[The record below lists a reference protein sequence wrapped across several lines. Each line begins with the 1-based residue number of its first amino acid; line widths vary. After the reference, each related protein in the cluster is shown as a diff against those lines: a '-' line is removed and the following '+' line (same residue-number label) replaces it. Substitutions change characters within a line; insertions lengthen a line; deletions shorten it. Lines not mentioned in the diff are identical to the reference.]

1 MNLRHMKLQQLRCL
15 TEVARRSLNVSEAA
29 AALHTSQPGVS
40 KQIRALEDELGIEV
54 FVRHG
59 KRLVAVTEPGRAV
72 VAIAERILAEAR
84 NLRRAGEEFANDQIG
99 TLTIAATH
107 TQARYA
113 LPKAVAGFK
122 RRYPK
127 VELLIH
133 PGNPTQICDQVL
145 AGEADMA
152 VATEMISTYPELISL
167 PVYQWNRCVVV
178 PPKHPLLKENALTL
192 EKVAEYPIVTYDF
205 AFANRS
211 LVQKAFESR
220 GLKPH
225 VVLSA
230 QDSDVI
236 KTYVELGL
244 GVGILAKMAFDPKRD
259 LTLRA
264 IDASH
269 LFESSTTRLG
279 IKRGAYLRR
288 YAYDFIEM
296 FAPHLA
302 RDMVERAVRG
312 EEGSRYDV

>member
-1 MNLRHMKLQQLRCL
+1 MKLQQLRCL
-15 TEVARRSLNVSEAA
+15 TEVARRGLNVSEAA
-29 AALHTSQPGVS
+29 EALHTSQPGVS
-40 KQIRALEDELGIEV
+40 KQIKALEDELGIQV

-59 KRLVAVTEPGRAV
+59 KRLVAITEPGKAA
-72 VAIAERILAEAR
+72 VAIAERILAEAQ
-84 NLRRAGEEFANDQIG
+84 NLRRAGEEFANDQVG
-99 TLTIAATH
+99 TLHVAATH
-107 TQARYA
+107 TQARYL

-122 RRYPK
+122 RRYPR
-127 VELLIH
+127 VELVIH
-133 PGNPTQICDQVL
+133 QGNPTQICEQVI

-152 VATEMISTYPELISL
+152 VATEMIDTFPELVSL
-167 PVYQWNRCVVV
+167 PVVQWNRCVVV
-178 PPKHPLLKENALTL
+178 PPKHPLLKEKQLTL
-192 EKVAEYPIVTYDF
+192 EKLAEHPIVTYDF

-211 LVQKAFESR
+211 LVEKAFEVR

-236 KTYVELGL
+236 KAYVELGL

-259 LTLRA
+259 VTLRS

-279 IKRGAYLRR
+279 VKRGAYLRR
-288 YAYDFIEM
+288 YAYEFIEL

-302 RDMVERAVRG
+302 RASVERAVKG
-312 EEGSRYDV
+312 EQGSRYEL

>member
-1 MNLRHMKLQQLRCL
+1 MKLQQLRCL
-15 TEVARRSLNVSEAA
+15 TEVARRGLNVSETAE
-29 AALHTSQPGVS
+29 ALHTSQPGVS
-40 KQIRALEDELGIEV
+40 KQIRALEDELGVEV

-59 KRLVAVTEPGRAV
+59 KRLVAITEPGKAV
-72 VAIAERILAEAR
+72 VAIAERMLAEAQ
-84 NLRRAGEEFANDQIG
+84 NLRRAGEEFANDQLG

-113 LPKAVAGFK
+113 LPKAVAAFK

-127 VELLIH
+127 VELRIQQ
-133 PGNPTQICDQVL
+133 GNPTQICEQVL
-145 AGEADMA
+145 TGEADMG
-152 VATEMISTYPELISL
+152 VATEMISQYSDLISL

-178 PPKHPLLKENALTL
+178 PAKHPLLKETPLTL
-192 EKVAEYPIVTYDF
+192 EKLAEHPIVTYDF

-211 LVQKAFESR
+211 LVQKAFEAR
-220 GLKPH
+220 GLKPQ

-244 GVGILAKMAFDPKRD
+244 GVGILAKMAFDAKRD
-259 LTLRA
+259 VQLRA

-288 YAYDFIEM
+288 YAYDFIGT
-296 FAPHLA
+296 FAPHLPA
-302 RDMVERAVRG
+302 ATVEQAVKG
-312 EEGSRYDV
+312 QEGSRYEL

>member
-1 MNLRHMKLQQLRCL
+1 MKLQQLRCL
-15 TEVARRSLNVSEAA
+15 TEVARRGLNVSEAA
-29 AALHTSQPGVS
+29 EALHTSQPGVS
-40 KQIRALEDELGIEV
+40 KQIRALEDELGVEV

-59 KRLVAVTEPGRAV
+59 KRLVAITEPGKAV
-72 VAIAERILAEAR
+72 VAIAERMLAEAQ
-84 NLRRAGEEFANDQIG
+84 NMRRAGEEFANDQLG

-113 LPKAVAGFK
+113 LPKAVAAFK

-127 VELLIH
+127 VELRIQQ
-133 PGNPTQICDQVL
+133 GNPTQICEQVL
-145 AGEADMA
+145 TGEADLG
-152 VATEMISTYPELISL
+152 VATEMISQYPDLVSL

-178 PPKHPLLKENALTL
+178 PAKHPLLKETPLTL
-192 EKVAEYPIVTYDF
+192 EKLVEHPIVTYDF

-211 LVQKAFESR
+211 LVQKAFEAR

-244 GVGILAKMAFDPKRD
+244 GVGILAKMAFDAKRD
-259 LTLRA
+259 VMLRA

-288 YAYDFIEM
+288 YAYDFIGT
-296 FAPHLA
+296 FAPHLPA
-302 RDMVERAVRG
+302 ATVERAVKG
-312 EEGSRYDV
+312 QEGSRYEL

>member
-1 MNLRHMKLQQLRCL
+1 MKLQQLRCL
-15 TEVARRSLNVSEAA
+15 TEVARRGLNVSEAA
-29 AALHTSQPGVS
+29 EALHTSQPGVS
-40 KQIRALEDELGIEV
+40 KQIRALEDELGVEV

-59 KRLVAVTEPGRAV
+59 KRLVAITEPGKAV
-72 VAIAERILAEAR
+72 VAIAERMLAEAQ
-84 NLRRAGEEFANDQIG
+84 NMRRAGEEFANDQLG

-113 LPKAVAGFK
+113 LPKAVAAFK
-122 RRYPK
+122 RQYPK
-127 VELLIH
+127 VELRIQQ
-133 PGNPTQICDQVL
+133 GNPTQICEQVL
-145 AGEADMA
+145 TGEADMG
-152 VATEMISTYPELISL
+152 VATEMISEYPDLVSL

-178 PPKHPLLKENALTL
+178 PAKHPLLKETPLTL
-192 EKVAEYPIVTYDF
+192 EKLAEHPIVTYDF

-211 LVQKAFESR
+211 LVQKAFEAK

-244 GVGILAKMAFDPKRD
+244 GVGILAKMAFDAKRD
-259 LTLRA
+259 IQLRA

-288 YAYDFIEM
+288 YAYDFIGM
-296 FAPHLA
+296 FAPHLPA
-302 RDMVERAVRG
+302 TTVEQAVKG
-312 EEGSRYDV
+312 QEGSRYEL

>member
-1 MNLRHMKLQQLRCL
+1 MKLQQLRYL
-15 TEVARRSLNVSEAA
+15 VEVARRGLNVSETAE
-29 AALHTSQPGVS
+29 ALHTSQPGVS
-40 KQIRALEDELGIEV
+40 KQIRALENELGIEV
-54 FVRHG
+54 FARHG
-59 KRLVAVTEPGRAV
+59 KRLVSITEPGKAV
-72 VAIAERILAEAR
+72 VSIAERILAEAH
-84 NLRRAGEEFANDQIG
+84 NLRRAGEEFANDKIG

-113 LPKAVAGFK
+113 LPRAVAAFK
-122 RRYPK
+122 QRYPQ
-127 VELLIH
+127 VELVLQQ
-133 PGNPTQICDQVL
+133 GNPTQIADQVL
-145 AGEADMA
+145 AGDADLGL
-152 VATEMISTYPELISL
+152 ATELAAHPEIIAL

-178 PPKHPLLKENALTL
+178 PPRHPLLKSTPLTL
-192 EKVAEYPIVTYDF
+192 EKLAEYPIVTYDF

-211 LVQKAFESR
+211 LIQKAFEAR

-259 LTLRA
+259 AGLRA

-288 YAYDFIEM
+288 YTYEFIEL
-296 FAPHLA
+296 FAPQLS
-302 RDMVERAVRG
+302 RAVIERSLSG
-312 EEGSRYDV
+312 EEGSRYEL

>member
-1 MNLRHMKLQQLRCL
+1 MKLQQLRCL
-15 TEVARRSLNVSEAA
+15 TEVARRGLNVSEAA
-29 AALHTSQPGVS
+29 EALHTSQPGVS
-40 KQIRALEDELGIEV
+40 KQIRALEDELGVKV

-59 KRLVAVTEPGRAV
+59 KRLIAITEPGKAV
-72 VAIAERILAEAR
+72 VAIAERMLAEAQ
-84 NLRRAGEEFANDQIG
+84 NLKRAGEEFANDQLG

-113 LPKAVAGFK
+113 LPKAVAAFK

-127 VELLIH
+127 VELVIH
-133 PGNPTQICDQVL
+133 QGNPTQICEQVV
-145 AGEADMA
+145 AGDADLC
-152 VATEMISTYPELISL
+152 VATEMIAHYPELVSL

-178 PPKHPLLKENALTL
+178 PPKHPLLKDVPLTL
-192 EKVAEYPIVTYDF
+192 EKLAEHPIVTYDF

-211 LVQKAFESR
+211 LVQKAFEAR

-244 GVGILAKMAFDPKRD
+244 GVGILAKMAFDAKRD
-259 LTLRA
+259 VTLRA
-264 IDASH
+264 IDANH

-288 YAYDFIEM
+288 YAYDFIEA
-296 FAPHLA
+296 FAPHLPA
-302 RDMVERAVRG
+302 ATVERAVKG
-312 EEGSRYDV
+312 QDGSRYEL

>member
-1 MNLRHMKLQQLRCL
+1 MKLQQLRCL
-15 TEVARRSLNVSEAA
+15 TEVARRGLNVSEAA
-29 AALHTSQPGVS
+29 EALHTSQPGVS
-40 KQIRALEDELGIEV
+40 KQIRALEGELGVQV

-59 KRLVAVTEPGRAV
+59 KRLVAVTEPGKAV
-72 VAIAERILAEAR
+72 VAIAERILAEAQ
-84 NLRRAGEEFANDQIG
+84 NLRRAGEEFANDQLG

-113 LPKAVAGFK
+113 LPRAVAAFK
-122 RRYPK
+122 RKYPK

-133 PGNPTQICDQVL
+133 QGNPTQICDQVV
-145 AGEADMA
+145 AGEADMC
-152 VATEMISTYPELISL
+152 VATEMIATYSELISL

-178 PPKHPLLKENALTL
+178 PPKHPLLKESPLSL
-192 EKVAEYPIVTYDF
+192 EKLAEHPIVTYDF

-220 GLKPH
+220 GLTPH

-244 GVGILAKMAFDPKRD
+244 GVGILAKMAFDAKRD
-259 LTLRA
+259 LNLRA

-279 IKRGAYLRR
+279 IKRGAYLDR
-288 YAYDFIEM
+288 YAYEFIELL
-296 FAPHLA
+296 APQLS
-302 RDMVERAVRG
+302 RKVVENGVMGR
-312 EEGSRYDV
+312 EGSDYQL

>member
-1 MNLRHMKLQQLRCL
+1 MKLQQLRCL
-15 TEVARRSLNVSEAA
+15 TEVARRGLNVSEAA
-29 AALHTSQPGVS
+29 EALHTSQPGVS
-40 KQIRALEDELGIEV
+40 KQIRALEDELGVQV

-59 KRLVAVTEPGRAV
+59 KRLTAITEPGKAV
-72 VAIAERILAEAR
+72 VAIAERMLAEAQ
-84 NLRRAGEEFANDQIG
+84 NLKRAGEEFANDQLG

-113 LPKAVAGFK
+113 LPKAVAAFK

-127 VELLIH
+127 VELVIH
-133 PGNPTQICDQVL
+133 QGNPTQICDQVV
-145 AGEADMA
+145 AGDADLC
-152 VATEMISTYPELISL
+152 VATEMISEYPELVSL

-178 PPKHPLLKENALTL
+178 PPKHPLLKEAPLSL
-192 EKVAEYPIVTYDF
+192 EKLAEHPIVTYDF

-211 LVQKAFESR
+211 LVQKAFEAR

-244 GVGILAKMAFDPKRD
+244 GVGILAKMAFDAKRD
-259 LTLRA
+259 ATLRA

-288 YAYDFIEM
+288 YAYDFIEA

-302 RDMVERAVRG
+302 AATVERAVKG
-312 EEGSRYDV
+312 QDGSRYEL

>member
-1 MNLRHMKLQQLRCL
+1 MKLQQLRCL
-15 TEVARRSLNVSEAA
+15 TEVARRGLNVSEAA
-29 AALHTSQPGVS
+29 EALHTSQPGVS
-40 KQIRALEDELGIEV
+40 KQIRALEDELGVEV

-59 KRLVAVTEPGRAV
+59 KRLVAVTEPGKAV

-84 NLRRAGEEFANDQIG
+84 NLRRAGEEFANDQLG

-113 LPKAVAGFK
+113 LPKAVAAFK
-122 RRYPK
+122 RRYPR

-133 PGNPTQICDQVL
+133 QGNPTQICEQLL
-145 AGEADMA
+145 AGEADMG
-152 VATEMISTYPELISL
+152 VATEMISLYPELISL
-167 PVYQWNRCVVV
+167 PVYTWNRCVVV
-178 PPKHPLLKENALTL
+178 PPRHPLLKENPLTL
-192 EKVAEYPIVTYDF
+192 EKLAEHPIVTYDF

-244 GVGILAKMAFDPKRD
+244 GIGILAKMAFDSKRD
-259 LTLRA
+259 LNLRA
-264 IDASH
+264 IDAGH

-288 YAYDFIEM
+288 YAYDFIEL
-296 FAPHLA
+296 FAPQLA
-302 RDMVERAVRG
+302 RATVERAVRG

>member
-1 MNLRHMKLQQLRCL
+1 MKLQQLRCL
-15 TEVARRSLNVSEAA
+15 TEVARRGLNVSEAA
-29 AALHTSQPGVS
+29 EALHTSQPGVS
-40 KQIRALEDELGIEV
+40 KQIRALEDELGVQV

-59 KRLVAVTEPGRAV
+59 KRLVAITEPGKAV
-72 VAIAERILAEAR
+72 VAIAERMLAEAQ
-84 NLRRAGEEFANDQIG
+84 NLRRAGEEFANDQLG

-113 LPKAVAGFK
+113 LPKAVAAFK
-122 RRYPK
+122 RQYPK
-127 VELLIH
+127 VELRIQQ
-133 PGNPTQICDQVL
+133 GNPTQICDQVVS
-145 AGEADMA
+145 GEADLC
-152 VATEMISTYPELISL
+152 VATEMISQYPELVSL

-178 PPKHPLLKENALTL
+178 PPKHPLLKESPLTL
-192 EKVAEYPIVTYDF
+192 EKLAEHPIVTYDI

-211 LVQKAFESR
+211 LVQKAFEAR

-244 GVGILAKMAFDPKRD
+244 GVGILAKMAFDAKRD
-259 LTLRA
+259 VTLRA

-288 YAYDFIEM
+288 YAYDFIGM
-296 FAPHLA
+296 FAPHLPA
-302 RDMVERAVRG
+302 ATVERAVKG
-312 EEGSRYDV
+312 QEGSRYEL

>member
-1 MNLRHMKLQQLRCL
+1 MKLQQLRCL
-15 TEVARRSLNVSEAA
+15 TEVARRGLNVSEAA
-29 AALHTSQPGVS
+29 EALHTSQPGVS
-40 KQIRALEDELGIEV
+40 KQIRALEDELGVEV

-59 KRLVAVTEPGRAV
+59 KRLVAVTEPGKAV
-72 VAIAERILAEAR
+72 VAIAERMLAEAA
-84 NLRRAGEEFANDQIG
+84 NLRRAGEEFANDQLG

-113 LPKAVAGFK
+113 LPKAVAAFK

-127 VELLIH
+127 VELRLQQ
-133 PGNPTQICDQVL
+133 GNPTQICEQVL
-145 AGEADMA
+145 TGDADLG
-152 VATEMISTYPELISL
+152 VATEMIAQYPDLVSL

-178 PPKHPLLKENALTL
+178 PPKHPLLKEAPLTL
-192 EKVAEYPIVTYDF
+192 EKLAEHPIVTYDF

-211 LVQKAFESR
+211 LVQKAFEAR

-244 GVGILAKMAFDPKRD
+244 GVGILAKMAFDAKRD
-259 LTLRA
+259 VMLRA

-288 YAYDFIEM
+288 YAYDFIGM
-296 FAPHLA
+296 FAPHLPA
-302 RDMVERAVRG
+302 TTVEQAVKG
-312 EEGSRYDV
+312 QEGSRYEL

>member
-1 MNLRHMKLQQLRCL
+1 MKLQQLRCL
-15 TEVARRSLNVSEAA
+15 TEVARRDLNVSEAA
-29 AALHTSQPGVS
+29 EALHTSQPGVS
-40 KQIRALEDELGIEV
+40 KQIRALEDELGVQV

-59 KRLVAVTEPGRAV
+59 KRLVSVTEPGKAV
-72 VAIAERILAEAR
+72 IAIAERILSEAQ
-84 NLRRAGEEFANDQIG
+84 NLRRAGEEYANDQLG

-113 LPKAVAGFK
+113 LPKAVAAFK
-122 RRYPK
+122 RKYPK
-127 VELLIH
+127 VELLLH
-133 PGNPTQICDQVL
+133 QGNPTQICEQVI

-152 VATEMISTYPELISL
+152 VATEMISQYPELISL

-178 PPKHPLLKENALTL
+178 PPKHPLLKGPLTL
-192 EKVAEYPIVTYDF
+192 ENLAEHPIVTYDF

-211 LVQKAFESR
+211 LIQKAFETR

-259 LTLRA
+259 LNLRA

-279 IKRGAYLRR
+279 LKRGAYLRR
-288 YAYDFIEM
+288 YAYEFIEM
-296 FAPHLA
+296 FAPQLS
-302 RDMVERAVRG
+302 REVIERSVRG
-312 EEGSRYDV
+312 EEGSRYEL

>member
-1 MNLRHMKLQQLRCL
+1 VKLQQLRYL
-15 TEVARRSLNVSEAA
+15 TEVVRRGLNVSEAA
-29 AALHTSQPGVS
+29 EALHTSQPGVS
-40 KQIRALEDELGIEV
+40 KQIRALEDELGVLV

-59 KRLVAVTEPGRAV
+59 KRLVSVTEPGKAV
-72 VAIAERILAEAR
+72 VSIAERILAEAQ
-84 NLRRAGEEFANDQIG
+84 NLRRAGEEYANDPLG

-113 LPKAVAGFK
+113 LPKAVAAFK
-122 RRYPK
+122 RKYPR
-127 VELLIH
+127 VELVLH
-133 PGNPTQICDQVL
+133 QGNPTQICEQVI
-145 AGEADMA
+145 AGEADLG
-152 VATEMISTYPELISL
+152 VATEMISQYPELISL

-178 PPKHPLLKENALTL
+178 PPKHPLLKGTLTL
-192 EKVAEYPIVTYDF
+192 ERLAEHPIVTYDF

-211 LVQKAFESR
+211 LVQKAFENR

-259 LTLRA
+259 LNLRV
-264 IDASH
+264 IDAGH

-279 IKRGAYLRR
+279 IKRNAYLRR
-288 YAYDFIEM
+288 YAYEFIEL
-296 FAPHLA
+296 FAPHLPPSL
-302 RDMVERAVRG
+302 VEREVKG
-312 EEGSRYDV
+312 QEGSRYEL

>member
-1 MNLRHMKLQQLRCL
+1 MKLQQLRCL
-15 TEVARRSLNVSEAA
+15 AEVARRGLNVSEAA
-29 AALHTSQPGVS
+29 EALHTSQPGVS
-40 KQIRALEDELGIEV
+40 KQIRALEDELGVEI
-54 FVRHG
+54 FARHG
-59 KRLVAVTEPGRAV
+59 KRLVQVTEPGKAV
-72 VAIAERILAEAR
+72 IAIAERILGEAQ
-84 NLRRAGEEFANDQIG
+84 NLRRAGEEFANEKLG

-113 LPKAVAGFK
+113 LPKAVAQFK

-127 VELLIH
+127 VELVIH
-133 PGNPTQICDQVL
+133 QGNPTQICEQVV
-145 AGEADMA
+145 AGEADFA
-152 VATEMISTYPELISL
+152 VATEMISTYPELVSL

-178 PPKHPLLKENALTL
+178 PMKHPLLKATPLTL
-192 EKVAEYPIVTYDF
+192 ETLARYPIVTYDF

-220 GLKPH
+220 GLEPH

-244 GVGILAKMAFDPKRD
+244 GVGILAKMAFDPERD
-259 LTLRA
+259 RRLRA

-279 IKRGAYLRR
+279 VKRGAYLRR
-288 YAYDFIEM
+288 YAYEFIEL
-296 FAPHLA
+296 FAPHLP
-302 RDMVERAVRG
+302 RNVVERAVAG
-312 EEGSRYDV
+312 EEGSRYEL

>member
-1 MNLRHMKLQQLRCL
+1 MKLQQLRCL
-15 TEVARRSLNVSEAA
+15 TEVARRGLNVSEAA
-29 AALHTSQPGVS
+29 EALHTSQPGVS
-40 KQIRALEDELGIEV
+40 KQIRALEDELGVKV

-59 KRLVAVTEPGRAV
+59 KRLVSITEPGKAV
-72 VAIAERILAEAR
+72 VAIAERILAEAQ
-84 NLRRAGEEFANDQIG
+84 NLRRAGDEFANDQVG

-113 LPKAVAGFK
+113 LPKAVAAFK

-127 VELLIH
+127 VELLLH
-133 PGNPTQICDQVL
+133 QGNPTQICEQVL
-145 AGEADMA
+145 AGEADLG
-152 VATEMISTYPELISL
+152 VATEAIGSYPQLVSL

-178 PPKHPLLKENALTL
+178 PPKHPLLKETPLSL
-192 EKVAEYPIVTYDF
+192 DKLAEYPIVTYDF

-211 LVQKAFESR
+211 LVEKAFESR
-220 GLKPH
+220 NLKPH
-225 VVLSA
+225 VVLTA
-230 QDSDVI
+230 QDADVI

-244 GVGILAKMAFDPKRD
+244 GVGILAKMAFDAKRD
-259 LTLRA
+259 TTLRA

-288 YAYDFIEM
+288 YAYDFIEL

-302 RDMVERAVRG
+302 RSTVERAVRG
-312 EEGSRYDV
+312 EQGSRYEL

>member
-1 MNLRHMKLQQLRCL
+1 MKLQQLRCL
-15 TEVARRSLNVSEAA
+15 TEVARRGLNVSEAA
-29 AALHTSQPGVS
+29 EALHTSQPGVS
-40 KQIRALEDELGIEV
+40 KQIRALEDELRVQV

-59 KRLVAVTEPGRAV
+59 KRLVSITEPGKAV
-72 VAIAERILAEAR
+72 VTIAERILAEAQ
-84 NLRRAGEEFANDQIG
+84 NLRRAGEEFANDQVG
-99 TLTIAATH
+99 TLIIAATH

-113 LPKAVAGFK
+113 LPKAVAAFK

-127 VELLIH
+127 VELLLH
-133 PGNPTQICDQVL
+133 QGNPTQICEQLL
-145 AGEADMA
+145 AGEADMG
-152 VATEMISTYPELISL
+152 VATEMISTYPELVSL

-178 PPKHPLLKENALTL
+178 PPKHPLLKETPLSL
-192 EKVAEYPIVTYDF
+192 EKLADYPIVTYDF

-211 LVQKAFESR
+211 LVEKAFESR
-220 GLKPH
+220 NLKPH
-225 VVLSA
+225 VVLTA

-244 GVGILAKMAFDPKRD
+244 GVGILAKMAFDAKRD
-259 LTLRA
+259 ANLRA

-288 YAYDFIEM
+288 YAYDFIEL

-302 RDMVERAVRG
+302 RSTVERAVRG
-312 EEGSRYDV
+312 EEGSRYEL

>member
-1 MNLRHMKLQQLRCL
+1 MKLQQLRCL
-15 TEVARRSLNVSEAA
+15 TEVARRGLNVSEAA
-29 AALHTSQPGVS
+29 EALHTSQPGVS
-40 KQIRALEDELGIEV
+40 KQIRALEDELGVQV

-59 KRLVAVTEPGRAV
+59 KRLVSVTEPGKAV
-72 VAIAERILAEAR
+72 VAIAERILAEAQ
-84 NLRRAGEEFANDQIG
+84 NLRRAGEEFANDQAG

-113 LPKAVAGFK
+113 LPKAVAAFK
-122 RRYPK
+122 RRYPG
-127 VELLIH
+127 VELLLH
-133 PGNPTQICDQVL
+133 QGNPTQICEQLL
-145 AGEADMA
+145 AGEADVG
-152 VATEMISTYPELISL
+152 VATEMIGSYPELVSL

-178 PPKHPLLKENALTL
+178 PPKHPLLKETPLSL
-192 EKVAEYPIVTYDF
+192 EKLAEFPIVTYDF

-211 LVQKAFESR
+211 LTEKAFESR

-225 VVLSA
+225 VVLTA

-244 GVGILAKMAFDPKRD
+244 GVGILAKMAFDAKRD
-259 LTLRA
+259 TTLRA

-288 YAYDFIEM
+288 YAYDFIEL

-302 RDMVERAVRG
+302 RATVERAVRG
-312 EEGSRYDV
+312 EQGSRYEL

>member
-1 MNLRHMKLQQLRCL
+1 MKLQQLRCL
-15 TEVARRSLNVSEAA
+15 TEVARRGLNVSEAA
-29 AALHTSQPGVS
+29 EALHTSQPGVS
-40 KQIRALEDELGIEV
+40 KQIRALEDELGVQV

-59 KRLVAVTEPGRAV
+59 KRLVSVTEPGKAV
-72 VAIAERILAEAR
+72 VAIAERILAEAQ
-84 NLRRAGEEFANDQIG
+84 NLRRAGEEFANDQLG

-113 LPKAVAGFK
+113 LPKAVAAFK

-127 VELLIH
+127 VELHIH
-133 PGNPTQICDQVL
+133 QGNPTQIREQVL
-145 AGEADMA
+145 AGEADMG
-152 VATEMISTYPELISL
+152 VATEMLAVPELVTL

-178 PPKHPLLKENALTL
+178 PLKHPLLKETPLTL
-192 EKVAEYPIVTYDF
+192 ERIAEYPIVTYDF

-220 GLKPH
+220 GLTPH

-244 GVGILAKMAFDPKRD
+244 GIGILAKMAFDAKRD
-259 LTLRA
+259 ILLRA

-279 IKRGAYLRR
+279 VKRGAYLRR
-288 YAYDFIEM
+288 YAYDFIEL

-302 RDMVERAVRG
+302 RNTVERAVRG
-312 EEGSRYDV
+312 EAGSSYDL